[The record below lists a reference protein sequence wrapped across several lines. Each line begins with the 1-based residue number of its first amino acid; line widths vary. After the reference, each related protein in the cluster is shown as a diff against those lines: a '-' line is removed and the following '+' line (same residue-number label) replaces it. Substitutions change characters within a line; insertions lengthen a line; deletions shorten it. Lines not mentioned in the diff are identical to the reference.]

1 MATTKQIIPENIH
14 LKDIIFIK
22 DEMIVLDKKLKSKP
36 EYNFSIAHNTQ
47 HNLEKEAVKIRL
59 FIDLFGE
66 INGEKI
72 NQGGNYEV
80 DFYFKIDNMSNHY
93 ETIENHAIFDGIF
106 ISTLLGI
113 CYSTMRGILLQKWEK
128 TILEGIILPVI
139 SIPKLLNTKKE
150 I

>member
-1 MATTKQIIPENIH
+1 MAMTNLIIPENIH

-22 DEMIVLDKKLKSKP
+22 DEMIILDKKLKLKP

-59 FIDLFGE
+59 FIDLFGK
-66 INGEKI
+66 IDGKKI
-72 NQGGNYEV
+72 NQGGTYEV
-80 DFYFKIDNMSNHY
+80 DFYFKIDNMFNHY
-93 ETIENHAIFDGIF
+93 ETIENNAVFDGIF

-113 CYSTMRGILLQKWEK
+113 CYSTMRGILLQKWEN
-128 TILEGIILPVI
+128 TVLERIILPVI